1 MVHTNGSSS
10 RVKFPLATREELV
23 WMYSVDKDD
32 SGVSMYI
39 AVIVMAIIIIT
50 GCAGNIMAILAVKT
64 TRKLQTVSNMFVVN
78 LSVCDLMFLLFVLPF
93 NIYTYIAD
101 GWYIDTN
108 LCKFVGILGYTLTGT
123 TIITIT
129 LIAWNRYKMVTD
141 LAAYKTIFVPS
152 NISAMLM
159 VAWILPLLGL
169 TPAIVGAWGQ
179 FGNVPMLVT
188 CNLIL
193 DHDSQAFKLFL
204 LLIRAVI
211 PSVLITFFYARIY
224 STTRASHRR
233 MVRPSILNSILD
245 LHNQRKEMHLTRM
258 MIAIFIVFAMS
269 YFPCTVSSIIDW
281 NTVLSKQFH
290 MFCSITVYVGSAINP
305 LIYGLMNSQ
314 FRRAYFSIVSCK
326 KIGAKKDVTVK
337 MSSRA
342 PGLKQHLGELN
353 QLLPGQQA
361 TSLLLGPG
369 LNSDPSHCGTG
380 TDHGPAS

>member
-10 RVKFPLATREELV
+10 HGKFPRPSDEDLV
-23 WMYSVDKDD
+23 RMYSVDKDD

-39 AVIVMAIIIIT
+39 AVILMAIIIIT
-50 GCAGNIMAILAVKT
+50 GCAGNIMAILAVKI

-78 LSVCDLMFLLFVLPF
+78 LSVCDLMFVLFVLPF

-141 LAAYKTIFVPS
+141 LAGYKTIFVHS
-152 NISAMLM
+152 NITIMLM
-159 VAWILPLLGL
+159 LAWILPLLGL

-179 FGNVPMLVT
+179 FGYVPMLVT

-193 DHDSQAFKLFL
+193 DHDSQSFKLFL
-204 LLIRAVI
+204 LIMRAVI
-211 PSVLITFFYARIY
+211 PSVLITFFYVRIY

-233 MVRPSILNSILD
+233 IVRPSILNSVLD
-245 LHNQRKEMHLTRM
+245 LHNQRNEMHLTRM
-258 MIAIFIVFAMS
+258 MIAIFIVFALS

-314 FRRAYFSIVSCK
+314 FRRAYFNIVSCK
-326 KIGAKKDVTVK
+326 KISAKKDATVK
-337 MSSRA
+337 MSSC
-342 PGLKQHLGELN
+342 GNGHKQHLCELN

-361 TSLLLGPG
+361 ASLLLG
-369 LNSDPSHCGTG
+369 LSFKSDPSPCGTA
-380 TDHGPAS
+380 TDHGTAS